1 MNVAKNVV
9 KNGTYIDCE
18 IEAPMGLMQNSDKL
32 HLEFTSYTEMS

>member
-18 IEAPMGLMQNSDKL
+18 IEAPMGLM
-32 HLEFTSYTEMS
+32 